1 MKKTF
6 SDRAWE
12 DYLYWQKNDKRM
24 LKKVNEL
31 IKDIDRNQYE
41 GIGKPEA
48 LKHSLSGYWSK
59 RINEEHRLIYRIID
73 DEIYIAQIR
82 YRY

>member
-73 DEIYIAQIR
+73 DEMYIAQIR
-82 YRY
+82 YHY